1 MKVLLTGAT
10 GLIGQALRQSLI
22 NDQQTVA
29 RVSRRPV
36 VMRHDPEGAAYQ
48 WNPEAEPVP
57 AAALQGVEAIVH
69 LAGEPVAAHR
79 WTAEQKKRI
88 RDSRIIGTR
97 NLVAALSQIEPRP
110 RVLVSASAVGFYGDR
125 GDEQL
130 DEDSPAGNGF
140 LSEVCQQWDDESG
153 RAAELGLR
161 VAQVRIG
168 VVLSAK
174 GGALPRLLPAFKLGV
189 AGRLGGGR
197 QWFPWIHLDDVV
209 GLIRH
214 IIHSSALSGPV
225 NAVAPGIVTNADF
238 TKEMA
243 EVLHRPA
250 ILPAP
255 SLALRLVMGEMAD
268 VLLASQRVIPRA
280 ALSAGYQFRYPTL
293 KTALE
298 NLLTASSPATHTR
311 EAA

>member
-1 MKVLLTGAT
+1 
-10 GLIGQALRQSLI
+10 
-22 NDQQTVA
+22 
-29 RVSRRPV
+29 
-36 VMRHDPEGAAYQ
+36 
-48 WNPEAEPVP
+48 
-57 AAALQGVEAIVH
+57 
-69 LAGEPVAAHR
+69 
-79 WTAEQKKRI
+79 
-88 RDSRIIGTR
+88 
-97 NLVAALSQIEPRP
+97 
-110 RVLVSASAVGFYGDR
+110 LVSASAVGFYGDR

-140 LSEVCQQWDDESG
+140 LSEVCQQWEDESG

-268 VLLASQRVIPRA
+268 VLLASQRVIPQA

-298 NLLTASSPATHTR
+298 NLLTESSTATRTR